1 MAVEAASPNNVAL
14 LKGRMKYQTI
24 GPDKLNQL
32 RHARMFRTVA
42 DIEKHMKRHAAILKS
57 QVRDGGKRAAKSAG
71 RHGRCPLDDAA
82 AAGTS

>member
-32 RHARMFRTVA
+32 RHARMFRTVS
-42 DIEKHMKRHAAILKS
+42 DIERHMKRHAAILRPKFETVEKELRNS
-57 QVRDGGKRAAKSAG
+57 WEIQALPAGRLRRAA
-71 RHGRCPLDDAA
+71 
-82 AAGTS
+82 TS